1 MLENLA
7 KRLIRLRE
15 SLGLSQYEVAKRIG
29 IDNSSLSRIESGDRK
44 VSSDELAKFADQ
56 YNVTTDYLLGKSI
69 PSECTTEP
77 ITFDLKDILDGIDS
91 VSLVF
96 DGKKL
101 TVDEFAKF
109 NFAITQIF
117 WNKLRAN
124 ESNMH

>member
-15 SLGLSQYEVAKRIG
+15 SLGLSQSEVAKRIG

-69 PSECTTEP
+69 PSECATEP
-77 ITFDLKDILDGIDS
+77 IAFDLKDILDGIDS

-101 TVDEFAKF
+101 TADEFAKF

-124 ESNMH
+124 ESNTH